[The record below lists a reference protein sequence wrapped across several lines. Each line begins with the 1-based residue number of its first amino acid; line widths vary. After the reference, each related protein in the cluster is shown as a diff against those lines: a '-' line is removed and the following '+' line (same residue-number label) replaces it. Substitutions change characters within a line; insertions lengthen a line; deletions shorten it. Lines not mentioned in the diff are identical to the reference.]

1 MEAAI
6 MDSSSD
12 ATSSSYDPGLWRVC
26 KLRGALHEIE
36 WLPVTNIVSKATGHA
51 VPVGLS
57 RDGSWFG
64 LIQSELVSL
73 SEAGHLICLLP
84 WLEYSMQQALDQLQA
99 GLRAAGFDAASA
111 QPLPFPALVTH
122 ALNSCSPHWISC
134 AIDWLDQGLPIDEMI
149 ATALGNISNN
159 RRVSQKDCH
168 RAFRFLKRW
177 ERAHSETDPA

>member
-26 KLRGALHEIE
+26 K
-36 WLPVTNIVSKATGHA
+36 
-51 VPVGLS
+51 
-57 RDGSWFG
+57 
-64 LIQSELVSL
+64 
-73 SEAGHLICLLP
+73 
-84 WLEYSMQQALDQLQA
+84 LEYSMQQALDQLQA